1 MTASPSKW
9 HAAGGPTAE
18 VGKGILTPV
27 GHLDLMDRRTLIAA
41 GTATL
46 TGALASAS
54 TVSASSDAPATGA
67 ASLSI
72 PGLGLPVIE
81 GGRLRNY
88 VFVSLRLE
96 LGAGK
101 TVEQMRPKEAFFR
114 DALVRAAHKTP
125 FTLPGDW
132 TRLDE
137 RALSVAL
144 VSAANTISGRGSV
157 RRVEVIAQN
166 PRRRT
171 GMPTT
176 R

>member
-1 MTASPSKW
+1 
-9 HAAGGPTAE
+9 
-18 VGKGILTPV
+18 
-27 GHLDLMDRRTLIAA
+27 MDRRTLIVA
-41 GTATL
+41 GTVAL
-46 TGALASAS
+46 TGAVAKASNA
-54 TVSASSDAPATGA
+54 TASSDAPSAPA
-67 ASLSI
+67 ALGI
-72 PGLGLPVIE
+72 AGLGLPVIE

-101 TVEQMRPKEAFFR
+101 TVEQMKPKEAFFR

-125 FTLPGDW
+125 FTVPGDW

-137 RALSVAL
+137 RALSAVL
-144 VSAANTISGRGSV
+144 VSASTAISGRGSV
-157 RRVEVIAQN
+157 RRVEVVAQN
-166 PRRRT
+166 PRRRS

>member
-1 MTASPSKW
+1 
-9 HAAGGPTAE
+9 
-18 VGKGILTPV
+18 
-27 GHLDLMDRRTLIAA
+27 MDRRTLIAT

-54 TVSASSDAPATGA
+54 TVAASSDAPAAAA

-137 RALSVAL
+137 RALSAAL

>member
-1 MTASPSKW
+1 
-9 HAAGGPTAE
+9 
-18 VGKGILTPV
+18 
-27 GHLDLMDRRTLIAA
+27 MDRRTLIAT

-54 TVSASSDAPATGA
+54 TVAASSDAPAIGA

-125 FTLPGDW
+125 FTVPGDW

-137 RALSVAL
+137 RALSAAL